1 MTAILKQ
8 IYKPS
13 MTVGQVY
20 AKVYGSASLPLPI
33 GNVLELGI
41 EHSEDVQKQDD
52 MSALGGGIHAEV
64 RRISEAKL
72 TAKLADLNVTN
83 LSRAIFGTASE
94 ATSGTVTDEP
104 FVATLGGLL
113 RLAHIQPTAVVV
125 KKGATAGAATAVTM
139 PGNYEVRP
147 EGIFINAEAP
157 GITDADLLW
166 VSYAYGTYAVIE
178 ALTTKSVELAL
189 SFGGLNEV
197 DGGKPVVVDIFRA
210 SQGITKNLTL
220 INKGFGALDIEG
232 SILIDPTKTGTG
244 ISRYYKV
251 SMA

>member
-83 LSRAIFGTASE
+83 LSRAIFGTAS
-94 ATSGTVTDEP
+94 
-104 FVATLGGLL
+104 VA
-113 RLAHIQPTAVVV
+113 
-125 KKGATAGAATAVTM
+125 
-139 PGNYEVRP
+139 
-147 EGIFINAEAP
+147 
-157 GITDADLLW
+157 
-166 VSYAYGTYAVIE
+166 SY
-178 ALTTKSVELAL
+178 
-189 SFGGLNEV
+189 
-197 DGGKPVVVDIFRA
+197 
-210 SQGITKNLTL
+210 
-220 INKGFGALDIEG
+220 
-232 SILIDPTKTGTG
+232 
-244 ISRYYKV
+244 
-251 SMA
+251 

>member
-94 ATSGTVTDEP
+94 ATSGTVTNEP
-104 FVATLGGLL
+104 FTATLGGLL
-113 RLAHIQPTAVVV
+113 RLAHIQPTAVTV
-125 KKGATAGAATAVTM
+125 KKGATALGATTVTM
-139 PGNYEVRP
+139 LGNYEVRP
-147 EGIFINAEAP
+147 EGIFINVDAA
-157 GITDADLLW
+157 GITDADKLW
-166 VSYAYGTYAVIE
+166 ISYAYGTYAVIE

-189 SFGGLNEV
+189 SFGGLNEA

-210 SQGITKNLTL
+210 SQGITKNLAL